1 MQNSSDNGMTFG
13 FNKPNTEINK
23 QTVEDSVQSPVEKVD
38 TIQQSTTYKI
48 DIEKGA
54 DREDLSENQPYTDV
68 RSITIMLVKN
78 TSLYRKANDKVL
90 PKRIDYIGSC
100 FNSSKVISAN
110 QEEVNAYFPNLVGL
124 SPNDPSFML
133 RVKQYLNNIRIPVDE
148 LGKTFDI
155 SFYYYHKKDYY
166 KFKAKE
172 EAIEETYQKA
182 PRRGDVEIKAA
193 IKAKVNALN
202 LLESQKHKV
211 GYPINVE
218 DYLMYRHCLLYHSVA
233 KDMSIINSDTSI
245 RFYFKDDKKEAD
257 KLRKYRLEV
266 NKAKSNYVACIA
278 DSVLFEAVYIQY
290 CVLNSLPV
298 LTYLNRPQL
307 DKEIDLDKFSSNEP
321 VKFNKIVYNKDIK
334 LMAVIEKLIARGELV
349 RSQYSQNITTTDGE
363 LIGANTG
370 EAIAWFKDPKNASMV
385 AAYNHKLNLI

>member
-1 MQNSSDNGMTFG
+1 MQNSSDSGMTFG

-23 QTVEDSVQSPVEKVD
+23 QTVNDSVQSPVEKVD

-78 TSLYRKANDKVL
+78 TSLYRKVNDKVL

-133 RVKQYLNNIRIPVDE
+133 RVKQYLNNIRIPIDE

>member
-38 TIQQSTTYKI
+38 TIQQPTTSKI

-54 DREDLSENQPYTDV
+54 DREDLSENQPYIDI

-172 EAIEETYQKA
+172 EAIEEAYQKA
-182 PRRGDVEIKAA
+182 PRRGDTEIKAA

>member
-23 QTVEDSVQSPVEKVD
+23 QTVEDSIQSPVEKVD
-38 TIQQSTTYKI
+38 TIQQSTTSKI

-78 TSLYRKANDKVL
+78 TSLYRKVNDKVL

-100 FNSSKVISAN
+100 FNSSKVISSN

-257 KLRKYRLEV
+257 KLRKYRFEV

>member
-38 TIQQSTTYKI
+38 TTQQSTTSKI

-54 DREDLSENQPYTDV
+54 DREDLSENQPYTDI

-172 EAIEETYQKA
+172 EAIEEAYQKA
-182 PRRGDVEIKAA
+182 PRRGDTEIKAA

-266 NKAKSNYVACIA
+266 NKAKANYVACIA

-370 EAIAWFKDPKNASMV
+370 EAIAWFKDPKNTSMV

>member
-38 TIQQSTTYKI
+38 TIQQSTTSKI

-78 TSLYRKANDKVL
+78 TSLYRKVNDKVL

-363 LIGANTG
+363 LIGANIG

>member
-1 MQNSSDNGMTFG
+1 MQNSSDSGMTFG

-38 TIQQSTTYKI
+38 TIQQSTTSKI

-78 TSLYRKANDKVL
+78 TSLYRKVNDKVL

-266 NKAKSNYVACIA
+266 NKAKANYVACIA

-298 LTYLNRPQL
+298 LTCLNRPQL

>member
-38 TIQQSTTYKI
+38 TIQQSTTSKI

-334 LMAVIEKLIARGELV
+334 LMAVIEKLIVRGELV

>member
-38 TIQQSTTYKI
+38 TIQQSTTSKI

-78 TSLYRKANDKVL
+78 TSLYRKVNDKVL

-266 NKAKSNYVACIA
+266 NKAKSNYVSCIA

-334 LMAVIEKLIARGELV
+334 LMAVIEKLIARGELI

-370 EAIAWFKDPKNASMV
+370 EAIVWFKDPKNASMV

>member
-1 MQNSSDNGMTFG
+1 
-13 FNKPNTEINK
+13 
-23 QTVEDSVQSPVEKVD
+23 
-38 TIQQSTTYKI
+38 
-48 DIEKGA
+48 
-54 DREDLSENQPYTDV
+54 
-68 RSITIMLVKN
+68 MLVKN
-78 TSLYRKANDKVL
+78 TSLYRKVNDKVL

-298 LTYLNRPQL
+298 LTYLNRSQL

>member
-23 QTVEDSVQSPVEKVD
+23 QTIEDSVQSPVEKVD
-38 TIQQSTTYKI
+38 TIQQFTTSKI

-78 TSLYRKANDKVL
+78 TSLYRKVNDKVL

>member
-1 MQNSSDNGMTFG
+1 MQNSSDSGMTFG

-23 QTVEDSVQSPVEKVD
+23 QTIEDSVQSPVEVVN
-38 TIQQSTTYKI
+38 TIQQPTTSKI

-78 TSLYRKANDKVL
+78 TSLYRKVNDKVL

-278 DSVLFEAVYIQY
+278 DSVLFEAIYIQY

-321 VKFNKIVYNKDIK
+321 VKFNKIAYNKDIK

-349 RSQYSQNITTTDGE
+349 RSQYSQNITTADGE

>member
-38 TIQQSTTYKI
+38 TIQQSTTSKI

-78 TSLYRKANDKVL
+78 TSLYRKVNDKVL

-278 DSVLFEAVYIQY
+278 DSVLFEAIYIQY

-321 VKFNKIVYNKDIK
+321 VKFNKIAYNKDIK

>member
-1 MQNSSDNGMTFG
+1 M
-13 FNKPNTEINK
+13 I
-23 QTVEDSVQSPVEKVD
+23 
-38 TIQQSTTYKI
+38 
-48 DIEKGA
+48 
-54 DREDLSENQPYTDV
+54 
-68 RSITIMLVKN
+68 LV
-78 TSLYRKANDKVL
+78 
-90 PKRIDYIGSC
+90 
-100 FNSSKVISAN
+100 
-110 QEEVNAYFPNLVGL
+110 
-124 SPNDPSFML
+124 
-133 RVKQYLNNIRIPVDE
+133 
-148 LGKTFDI
+148 
-155 SFYYYHKKDYY
+155 FYYYHKKDYY

>member
-78 TSLYRKANDKVL
+78 TSLYRKVNDKVL

>member
-38 TIQQSTTYKI
+38 TIQQSTTSKI

-54 DREDLSENQPYTDV
+54 DREDLSENQPYTDI

-172 EAIEETYQKA
+172 EAIEEAYQKA

-218 DYLMYRHCLLYHSVA
+218 DYLMYRHCLLYHSIA

-385 AAYNHKLNLI
+385 AVYNHKLNLI

>member
-1 MQNSSDNGMTFG
+1 MQNSSDSGMTFG

-23 QTVEDSVQSPVEKVD
+23 QTVNDSVQSPVEGVD
-38 TIQQSTTYKI
+38 TVQQPTTSKI
-48 DIEKGA
+48 DIEKSA

-124 SPNDPSFML
+124 SPNDPYFML

-233 KDMSIINSDTSI
+233 KDISIINSDTSI

>member
-1 MQNSSDNGMTFG
+1 MQNSSDSGMTFG

-23 QTVEDSVQSPVEKVD
+23 QTVNDSVQSPVEGVD
-38 TIQQSTTYKI
+38 TVQQPTTSKI
-48 DIEKGA
+48 DIEKNA

-124 SPNDPSFML
+124 STNDPSFML

>member
-1 MQNSSDNGMTFG
+1 MQNSSDSGMTFG

-38 TIQQSTTYKI
+38 TIQQSTTSKI

-266 NKAKSNYVACIA
+266 NKAKANYVACIA

-298 LTYLNRPQL
+298 LTCLNRPQL

>member
-1 MQNSSDNGMTFG
+1 MQNSSDSGMTFG

-23 QTVEDSVQSPVEKVD
+23 QIVEDSVQSPVEKVD
-38 TIQQSTTYKI
+38 TIQQSTTSKI

>member
-38 TIQQSTTYKI
+38 TIQQSTTSKI

-193 IKAKVNALN
+193 IKAKVNTLN

>member
-1 MQNSSDNGMTFG
+1 MQNSSDSGMTFG

-23 QTVEDSVQSPVEKVD
+23 QTVNDSVQSPVEGVD
-38 TIQQSTTYKI
+38 TVQQPTTSKI
-48 DIEKGA
+48 DIEKSA

-266 NKAKSNYVACIA
+266 NKAKANYVACIA

-298 LTYLNRPQL
+298 LTCLNRPQL

>member
-1 MQNSSDNGMTFG
+1 MQNSSDSGMTFG

-23 QTVEDSVQSPVEKVD
+23 QTVNDSVQSPVEGVD
-38 TIQQSTTYKI
+38 TVQQPTTSKI
-48 DIEKGA
+48 DIEKSA

-363 LIGANTG
+363 LIGANIG
-370 EAIAWFKDPKNASMV
+370 EVIVWFKDPKNASMV

>member
-38 TIQQSTTYKI
+38 TIQQSTTSKI

-78 TSLYRKANDKVL
+78 TSLYRKVNDKVL

-370 EAIAWFKDPKNASMV
+370 EAIAWFKDPKNTSMV

>member
-1 MQNSSDNGMTFG
+1 MQNSSDSGMTFG

-38 TIQQSTTYKI
+38 AIQQSTTSKI

-54 DREDLSENQPYTDV
+54 DREDLSENQPYTDI

-172 EAIEETYQKA
+172 EAIEEAYQKA
-182 PRRGDVEIKAA
+182 PRRGDTEIKAA

-266 NKAKSNYVACIA
+266 NKAKANYVACIA

-363 LIGANTG
+363 LIGANIG
-370 EAIAWFKDPKNASMV
+370 EAIAWFKDPKNASIV

>member
-38 TIQQSTTYKI
+38 TIQQSTTSKI

-54 DREDLSENQPYTDV
+54 DREDLSENQPYTDI

-370 EAIAWFKDPKNASMV
+370 EAIAWFKDPKNSSMV

>member
-1 MQNSSDNGMTFG
+1 MQNSSDSGMTFG
-13 FNKPNTEINK
+13 FNRPNTEINK
-23 QTVEDSVQSPVEKVD
+23 QTVNESIQSPVEEVD
-38 TIQQSTTYKI
+38 ITQQPITSKI

-78 TSLYRKANDKVL
+78 TSLYRKVNDKVL
-90 PKRIDYIGSC
+90 PKRINYIGSC

-155 SFYYYHKKDYY
+155 SFYYHHKKDYY

-349 RSQYSQNITTTDGE
+349 RSQYSQNITRK
-363 LIGANTG
+363 I
-370 EAIAWFKDPKNASMV
+370 
-385 AAYNHKLNLI
+385 

>member
-1 MQNSSDNGMTFG
+1 MQNSSDSGMTFG

-23 QTVEDSVQSPVEKVD
+23 QTVNDSVQSPVEKVD
-38 TIQQSTTYKI
+38 TIQQSTTSKI

-78 TSLYRKANDKVL
+78 TSLYRKVNDKVL

-172 EAIEETYQKA
+172 EAIEEAYQKA

>member
-1 MQNSSDNGMTFG
+1 MQNSSDSGMTFG

-23 QTVEDSVQSPVEKVD
+23 QTVNDSVQSPVEGVD
-38 TIQQSTTYKI
+38 TVQQPTTSKI
-48 DIEKGA
+48 DIEKNA
-54 DREDLSENQPYTDV
+54 DREDLSENQPYTDI

-172 EAIEETYQKA
+172 EAIEEAYQKA
-182 PRRGDVEIKAA
+182 PRRGDTEIKAA

>member
-1 MQNSSDNGMTFG
+1 MQNSSDSGMTFG

-23 QTVEDSVQSPVEKVD
+23 QTVNDSVQSPVEGVD
-38 TIQQSTTYKI
+38 TVQQPTTSKI
-48 DIEKGA
+48 DIEKSA

-124 SPNDPSFML
+124 SPNDPYFML

-334 LMAVIEKLIARGELV
+334 LTAVIEKLIARGELV

>member
-1 MQNSSDNGMTFG
+1 MQNSSDNGITFG
-13 FNKPNTEINK
+13 FNKPNAEVNK
-23 QTVEDSVQSPVEKVD
+23 QTEKDSVQSPVEEVETTQQT
-38 TIQQSTTYKI
+38 TINEI
-48 DIEKGA
+48 DRNKGA
-54 DREDLSENQPYTDV
+54 DREDLNENQPYTDI

-182 PRRGDVEIKAA
+182 PRRGDSEIKAA

-233 KDMSIINSDTSI
+233 KDMSIINSDNSI

-266 NKAKSNYVACIA
+266 NKAKANYVACIA

-290 CVLNSLPV
+290 CVINSLPV

-363 LIGANTG
+363 LIGANIG

-385 AAYNHKLNLI
+385 SAYNHKLNII

>member
-38 TIQQSTTYKI
+38 TIQQPTTSKI

-54 DREDLSENQPYTDV
+54 DREDLSENQPYTDI

-172 EAIEETYQKA
+172 EAIEEAYQKA
-182 PRRGDVEIKAA
+182 PRRGDTEIKAA

>member
-38 TIQQSTTYKI
+38 TIQQSTTSKI

-54 DREDLSENQPYTDV
+54 DREDLSENQPYTDI

-370 EAIAWFKDPKNASMV
+370 EAIAWFKDPNNASMV

>member
-1 MQNSSDNGMTFG
+1 MQNSSDSGMTFG

-23 QTVEDSVQSPVEKVD
+23 QTVNDSVQSPVEGVD
-38 TIQQSTTYKI
+38 TVQQPTTSKI
-48 DIEKGA
+48 DIEKSA

-68 RSITIMLVKN
+68 RFITIMLIKN

-172 EAIEETYQKA
+172 EAIEEAYQKA

>member
-1 MQNSSDNGMTFG
+1 MQNSSDSGMTFG

-23 QTVEDSVQSPVEKVD
+23 QTVNDSVQSPVEKVD
-38 TIQQSTTYKI
+38 TIQQSTTSKI

-78 TSLYRKANDKVL
+78 TSLYRKVNDKVL

-193 IKAKVNALN
+193 IKVKINALN

-363 LIGANTG
+363 LIGANAG

>member
-23 QTVEDSVQSPVEKVD
+23 QTVNDSVQSPVEGVD
-38 TIQQSTTYKI
+38 TVQQPTTSKI
-48 DIEKGA
+48 DIEKSA

-78 TSLYRKANDKVL
+78 TSLYRKVNDKVL

-172 EAIEETYQKA
+172 EAIEEAYQKA

-266 NKAKSNYVACIA
+266 NKAKANYVACIA

-298 LTYLNRPQL
+298 LTCLNRPQL